1 MKLKN
6 FLKSLNNKYVLSLLG
21 NGVMS
26 VIGMVISIILRRVF
40 SLEDMGIWL
49 LFFSVILLV
58 DTFRTG
64 FLTTAF
70 IKFFAGADLQKA
82 REIVGSTWY
91 LAVLIT
97 GILLILNIPA
107 YFISF
112 HIENLGISLFLRWFG
127 LAYVLSLPFFV
138 TSCILQAKQRFDQ
151 LLFIRL
157 FNQGSFVVFILLFIF
172 FKKINITTVIYSYLL
187 SNAVSSMISIL
198 RGWSMINDIRMKTKE
213 SISTIYHFGKFS
225 VGTNISA
232 TLLGTADSLIINF
245 VMGPAALAIYD
256 AGIKFIQFIE
266 IPLRSFAATAMPA
279 LSTAFNNNKRM
290 EVIDIT
296 KKYIGLVTIA
306 IVPITLGTL
315 IFADYAILIL
325 GGEKYVHTIAP
336 NILRIV
342 MIIAL
347 FYPADRFLALTL
359 DVIHKPKINFYK
371 VMLMVVVTVVTDFA
385 GIYLTNSLYG
395 VITATI
401 FPTLTAIFIGYYAL
415 QKNYEKFG
423 FWDIFSSGYQ
433 EMKYFLSS
441 QYKKYFN

>member
-49 LFFSVILLV
+49 LFFSVILLI

-70 IKFFAGADLQKA
+70 IKFFAGADVQKA

>member
-70 IKFFAGADLQKA
+70 IKFFAGADVQKA

-127 LAYVLSLPFFV
+127 LTYVLSLPFFV

>member
-6 FLKSLNNKYVLSLLG
+6 FFKSLNNKYVLSLLG

-26 VIGMVISIILRRVF
+26 IIGMVISIILRRVF
-40 SLEDMGIWL
+40 SLEEMGIWL

-70 IKFFAGADLQKA
+70 IKFFAGAEEQKA

-91 LAVLIT
+91 LAILIT
-97 GILLILNIPA
+97 GVLLLLNIPA

-112 HIENLGISLFLRWFG
+112 HVENLGVSLFLRWFG

-172 FKKINITTVIYSYLL
+172 FKRINITTVIYSYLL
-187 SNAVSSMISIL
+187 SNAVSSFISVL
-198 RGWSMINDIRMKTKE
+198 RGWSMINDVRLKTKE
-213 SISTIYHFGKFS
+213 TIATIYHFGKFS

-296 KKYIGLVTIA
+296 KKYIGMVTIA

-401 FPTLTAIFIGYYAL
+401 FPTLTAILIGYYAL

-423 FWDIFSSGYQ
+423 FWDIFSSGYL

-441 QYKKYFN
+441 QYKKYFR

>member
-70 IKFFAGADLQKA
+70 IKFFAGADVQKA

>member
-1 MKLKN
+1 MKLRN

-70 IKFFAGADLQKA
+70 IKFFAGAEAQKA

-97 GILLILNIPA
+97 GILLLLNIPA

-112 HIENLGISLFLRWFG
+112 HVENLGVSLFLKWFG
-127 LAYVLSLPFFV
+127 IAYVLSLPFFV

-172 FKKINITTVIYSYLL
+172 FKRINITTVIYSYLL
-187 SNAVSSMISIL
+187 SNAVSSIISIL

-213 SISTIYHFGKFS
+213 SIATIYHFGKFS

-296 KKYIGLVTIA
+296 KKYIGMVTIA

-423 FWDIFSSGYQ
+423 FWDIFSSGYL

>member
-1 MKLKN
+1 MKLRN

-26 VIGMVISIILRRVF
+26 IIGMVISIILRRVF

-70 IKFFAGADLQKA
+70 IKFFAGAEAQKA

-91 LAVLIT
+91 LAILIT
-97 GILLILNIPA
+97 GILLLLNIPA

-112 HIENLGISLFLRWFG
+112 HVENLGVALFLKWFG
-127 LAYVLSLPFFV
+127 IAYVLSLPFFV

-157 FNQGSFVVFILLFIF
+157 FNQGSFVIFILLFIF
-172 FKKINITTVIYSYLL
+172 FKRINITTVIYSYLL
-187 SNAVSSMISIL
+187 SNAVSSMISML

-296 KKYIGLVTIA
+296 KKYIGMVTIA
-306 IVPITLGTL
+306 IVPITIGTL